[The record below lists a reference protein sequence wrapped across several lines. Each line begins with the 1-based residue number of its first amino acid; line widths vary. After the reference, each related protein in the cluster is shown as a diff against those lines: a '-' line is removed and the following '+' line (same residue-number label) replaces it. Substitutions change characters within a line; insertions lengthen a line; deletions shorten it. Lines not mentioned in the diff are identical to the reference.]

1 MAAIV
6 LDSNLITGDYGALPG
21 SGTYYDTGDAGSG
34 AGTVQNEDG
43 TFTIPKFQM
52 ESNAPTFDLSN
63 MQNIYGTEY
72 MPMFNWINK
81 VQTGSYVY
89 DPDEDTK
96 EIDRLQKKFEEEQ
109 GEAAAAA
116 LAREKE
122 MYKQEAIAL
131 GGQITSGIGAQFGR
145 AVAAAPDGGLSGA
158 ATEYMKGGPMNML
171 GYGSKDDPSN
181 LTAKISDSG
190 QFNAGRKRFEF
201 AGTEGDAGV
210 AARAAIDA
218 NPTNPLENQA
228 SKDYLKTVSDV
239 TVEGNKEKTDAYN
252 SALAVIPDKQS
263 FAQGIY
269 DRSGFKTVGAEGKT
283 SMSAAGKAN
292 LGGAAGAGLTS
303 VAYNLATGK
312 SLKKSVEAGA
322 KTGLF
327 TYVGGLFGPIGGLI
341 GGILGGRVICNELHR
356 QGIMTRK
363 QVVLDYKFTRDYLTP
378 THVNGYHVWAVWMVR
393 QMRKDR
399 FVPFWK
405 HVAGHRA
412 NEIAYIYGERATP
425 DYLGKAYRKILEPI
439 CWSIGFFCKKTDWT
453 CLLYTSP
460 SPRD

>member
-52 ESNAPTFDLSN
+52 ESNTPTFDLSN

-122 MYKQEAIAL
+122 MYKQEAIGL
-131 GGQITSGIGAQFGR
+131 GGQITSGIGAQLGR
-145 AVAAAPDGGLSGA
+145 AYVGGQESGMKGLGEA
-158 ATEYMKGGPMNML
+158 VNEYAKGGPMNML

-190 QFNAGRKRFEF
+190 QFTAGRKRFEL
-201 AGTEGDAGV
+201 ASTEGDAGV

-228 SKDYLKTVSDV
+228 SKDYLKTV
-239 TVEGNKEKTDAYN
+239 EGNKEKTDAYN
-252 SALAVIPDKQS
+252 SALAVIPDKQN
-263 FAQGIY
+263 FTQGIY
-269 DRSGFKTVGAEGKT
+269 DRSGFKEVDGK
-283 SMSAAGKAN
+283 MSAAGKAN

-312 SLKKSVEAGA
+312 NLKESVKAGA
-322 KTGLF
+322 KQGLF
-327 TYVGGLFGPIGGLI
+327 TYVGGLLGPIGGLI

-378 THVNGYHVWAVWMVR
+378 THVNGYHVWAVWMVK
-393 QMRKDR
+393 QMRKGR
-399 FVPFWK
+399 FVGFWK

-453 CLLYTSP
+453 VLYTQKEI
-460 SPRD
+460 

>member
-1 MAAIV
+1 MARQPII
-6 LDSNLITGDYGALPG
+6 LESNLITDDYGALPG

-145 AVAAAPDGGLSGA
+145 AVAAAPDEGLSGA

-378 THVNGYHVWAVWMVR
+378 THVNGYHVWAVWMVK
-393 QMRKDR
+393 QMRKGR
-399 FVPFWK
+399 FVGFWK

-453 CLLYTSP
+453 VLYTQKEI
-460 SPRD
+460 

>member
-52 ESNAPTFDLSN
+52 ESNVPTFDLSN

-122 MYKQEAIAL
+122 MYKQEAIGVASAAA
-131 GGQITSGIGAQFGR
+131 SGIGAQFGR
-145 AVAAAPDGGLSGA
+145 ALVAAPDEGLSGA
-158 ATEYMKGGPMNML
+158 VTEYMKGGPMNML
-171 GYGSKDDPSN
+171 GYGSKDDPSK
-181 LTAKISDSG
+181 LPSKISDSG
-190 QFNAGRKRFEF
+190 QFTVGRKRFEL

-210 AARAAIDA
+210 AARAAIKA

-252 SALAVIPDKQS
+252 SALAVIPDKQN
-263 FAQGIY
+263 FTQGIY
-269 DRSGFKTVGAEGKT
+269 DRSGFKTVVGPEGNT

-292 LGGAAGAGLTS
+292 LAGAAGAGLTS

-312 SLKKSVEAGA
+312 NLKESVKAGA
-322 KTGLF
+322 KQGLF
-327 TYVGGLFGPIGGLI
+327 TYVGGLLGPIGGLI

-378 THVNGYHVWAVWMVR
+378 THVNGYHVWAVWMVK
-393 QMRKDR
+393 QMRKGR
-399 FVPFWK
+399 FVGFWK

-453 CLLYTSP
+453 VLYTQKEI
-460 SPRD
+460 